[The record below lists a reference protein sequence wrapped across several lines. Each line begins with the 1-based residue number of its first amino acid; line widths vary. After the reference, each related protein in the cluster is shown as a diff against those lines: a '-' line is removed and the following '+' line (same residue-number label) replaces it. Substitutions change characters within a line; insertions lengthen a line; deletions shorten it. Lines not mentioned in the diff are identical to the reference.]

1 MRVYNTVLEPTLTYG
16 SESWPTQDKHISK
29 VTAVQMKVLRRTIG
43 KTKRDKI
50 RNEKILQDLDQKP
63 ISGKIERNQLRWYGH
78 VNRMDETRKPKQY
91 MQARPEGRKQRGRQ
105 RVTYLDTVE
114 RIGMRRGKSLRELEK
129 MTRDRKVWKT
139 FI

>member
-1 MRVYNTVLEPTLTYG
+1 MR
-16 SESWPTQDKHISK
+16 
-29 VTAVQMKVLRRTIG
+29 VLRRTIG

-63 ISGKIERNQLRWYGH
+63 ISWKIEQNQLRWYGH

-114 RIGMRRGKSLRELEK
+114 KIGMRRGKSLRELEK

>member
-1 MRVYNTVLEPTLTYG
+1 
-16 SESWPTQDKHISK
+16 
-29 VTAVQMKVLRRTIG
+29 MKVLRRTIG